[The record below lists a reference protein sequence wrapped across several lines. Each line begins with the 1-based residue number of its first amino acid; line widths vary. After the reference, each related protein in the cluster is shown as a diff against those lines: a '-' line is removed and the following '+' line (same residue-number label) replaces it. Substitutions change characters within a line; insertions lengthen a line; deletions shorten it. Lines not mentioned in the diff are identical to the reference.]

1 MFVLVDCNNFYA
13 SCERVF
19 DPKLEN
25 KPIVV
30 LSNNDG
36 CIVARSNEAKALS
49 IDMGLPYFKIKDILL
64 KHSVAVL
71 SSNYSLY
78 GDMSQRIMRILSGYT
93 DQIEIY
99 SIDEAFLELP
109 NWSAKELYEFG
120 LEIKSSIQKQTG
132 IPVSI
137 GIAPTKTLA
146 KIANELAKKD
156 NKRDLVENQT
166 SRFGGVLVLGENRTQ
181 DQMDKFLESLD
192 VGEVWGVG
200 RKYSK
205 KLKSYN
211 ISTALDLKNTDLAWI
226 QKQTNTLGRQMV
238 QELRGEIQFKLDQN
252 PQPKKS
258 IISSRSFGEPISTI
272 EELKEAVSY
281 HASSIAHKLRK
292 QNSLCSHITVFV
304 INNRFQRETYYFG
317 IDSIVTLEPTSYTP
331 EIIKYALAILDKI
344 FKKGIKYKKCGV
356 IANSIINI
364 DQDQSEQDLFANSK
378 PESNTKSKL
387 QKTRIMQSFDKINA
401 KYGRNSVKMAILG
414 TSKKWEAKSTHRSQ
428 RYTTTWAELLKVK
441 D

>member
-19 DPKLEN
+19 DPRLEG
-25 KPIVV
+25 KPVVV

-36 CIVARSNEAKALS
+36 CIVARSNEAKALN
-49 IDMGLPYFKIKDILL
+49 IDMGLPYFKIKDILT

-78 GDMSQRIMRILSGYT
+78 GDMSSRIMRILSGYT

-120 LEIKSSIQKQTG
+120 LEIKASIQKQTG

-146 KIANELAKKD
+146 KIANELVKKD
-156 NKRDLVENQT
+156 NKRDLIENQT

-181 DQMDKFLESLD
+181 PQMDQFLNSLD
-192 VGEVWGVG
+192 VNEVWGVG

-211 ISTALDLKNTDLAWI
+211 ISTALDLKNTDLTWI

-258 IISSRSFGEPISTI
+258 IISSRSFGEPIKTI
-272 EELKEAVSY
+272 EEIQEAVSY

-317 IDSIVTLEPTSYTP
+317 IDSIVTPSPTSYTP
-331 EIIKYALAILDKI
+331 DIIKYSMAILTRI
-344 FKKGIKYKKCGV
+344 FKPNIKYKKCGV
-356 IANSIINI
+356 IANSIINEN
-364 DQDQSEQDLFANSK
+364 QDQSEQDLFSK

-428 RYTTTWAELLKVK
+428 RYTTTWTELLKIK